1 VTIELSERRQIQ
13 GVHLAARKRRSRIEI
28 TPIEHKIIELVA
40 AGYTNAQI
48 GSAIGSTHNTVK
60 NRMRLIFDKTG
71 VWNRLELALYFCK
84 ESSEVSTVGYKKRA

>member
-1 VTIELSERRQIQ
+1 LSHLSAGKVQ

-28 TPIEHKIIELVA
+28 TPLEHKIIELVA
-40 AGYTNAQI
+40 AGYTNSQI

-60 NRMRLIFDKTG
+60 NRMRLIFDKAG

-84 ESSEVSTVGYKKRA
+84 ESSEVSTAEYKKRA